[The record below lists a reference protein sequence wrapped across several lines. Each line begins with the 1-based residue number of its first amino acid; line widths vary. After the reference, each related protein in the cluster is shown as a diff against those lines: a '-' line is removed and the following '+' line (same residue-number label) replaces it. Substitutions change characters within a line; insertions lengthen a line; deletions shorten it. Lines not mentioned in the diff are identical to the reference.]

1 MTKLAKT
8 ITATVAVGLMMGS
21 AWAEDNVE
29 LTFLTFETPN
39 LTAAY
44 WDKAIADANAV
55 VPGVTIEKLVSPTI
69 DRDAYARQLDST
81 GQLPDIMVAVTPT
94 GLAEAG
100 KLAEFTA
107 DELSD
112 WVNPTSN
119 SFGGKIY
126 QLATNSQTIPMV
138 YY

>member
-1 MTKLAKT
+1 MRKSRVFHAIVNCCDAAPLQREAGEQ
-8 ITATVAVGLMMGS
+8 AVRVPPTGVGIYAYGFARSRLR
-21 AWAEDNVE
+21 WVE
-29 LTFLTFETPN
+29 P
-39 LTAAY
+39 
-44 WDKAIADANAV
+44 
-55 VPGVTIEKLVSPTI
+55 
-69 DRDAYARQLDST
+69 
-81 GQLPDIMVAVTPT
+81 